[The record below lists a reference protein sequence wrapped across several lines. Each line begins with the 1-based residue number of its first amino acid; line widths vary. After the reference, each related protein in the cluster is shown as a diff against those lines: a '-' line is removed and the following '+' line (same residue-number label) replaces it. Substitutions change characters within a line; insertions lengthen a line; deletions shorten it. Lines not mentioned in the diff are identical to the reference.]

1 MKIKVDFDLCES
13 NALCEAMAPEV
24 FELDDDDFLQL
35 KTEETTDEN
44 VEDVRR
50 AVAACPRAAT
60 AQALMMT
67 SATIIFALNFKGTSS
82 VKNFALSMNDQS
94 VKRDFLYPLLEQS

>member
-35 KTEETTDEN
+35 KTEETTPEN
-44 VEDVRR
+44 EANVRR
-50 AVAACPRAAT
+50 AVAACPRAAIT
-60 AQALMMT
+60 
-67 SATIIFALNFKGTSS
+67 
-82 VKNFALSMNDQS
+82 
-94 VKRDFLYPLLEQS
+94 LED